1 MKRVMLLISVVALLL
16 TGLVVVADM
25 ESEHPSDQP
34 LKFPADMGYVPFHF
48 YDSEHQPQGYTID
61 LMTEVARRLGRP
73 GITVVDV
80 NWSGIFAGLFSGKYE
95 LIMGGMYIT
104 DERAE
109 MMDITEPIMSLF
121 NGVAIRTEDADKVT
135 CVEDLEGIKLGVP
148 TGSQQDEW
156 ATANQSKYGFE
167 VTRFDKS
174 ADGVLALR
182 TKKVDAYMAST
193 PTVRVF
199 VDDEPTLVAAP
210 FVLQPASTGWGV
222 LNTLGT
228 GAGFRKGDPYRY
240 EVEKVIE
247 GMKLDGTLQKI
258 FAKWVTKPAPG
269 NYCNIVFPG
278 YGTPGIRAYEPEAYH
293 IPIFAP
299 E

>member
-1 MKRVMLLISVVALLL
+1 MKRLVLLISLIALLM
-16 TGLVVVADM
+16 TGLVLFADM
-25 ESEHPSDQP
+25 EDEHPSDQP

-48 YDSEHQPQGYTID
+48 YDDEHQPQGYTID

-73 GITVVDV
+73 GIELVDV
-80 NWSGIFAGLFSGKYE
+80 NWSGIFAGLFARKYE

-104 DERAE
+104 NERAE

-121 NGVAIRTEDADKVT
+121 NGVAIRTKDADKIT
-135 CVEDLEGIKLGVP
+135 CVEDLGGLNLGVP

-156 ATANQSKYGFE
+156 ATANRSKYGFE

-182 TKKVDAYMAST
+182 TNKVDAYMAST

-199 VDDEPTLVAAP
+199 VGDEPSLVPAP

-222 LNTLGT
+222 LNILGT
-228 GAGFRKGDPYRY
+228 GAAFRKGDPYRY

-247 GMKLDGTLQKI
+247 GMKLDGTLQGI
-258 FAKWVTKPAPG
+258 FAKWVTTPSPG

-278 YGTPGIRAYEPEAYH
+278 VGTPGIRAYEPEAYH